1 MFITPYEECKYTAIP
16 SRYISNELEIHL
28 KRIEDTSQTNWRYI
42 SMKWRYIYINS
53 KLQIHLRFIKD
64 TSWIHQRY
72 INTNWRYINSNT
84 STLNYRY
91 IDATL
96 QIHPKLPATFTS
108 YNFGVRQISSETL
121 NYHCDLHNQARNK
134 MRRMLRAGAPV
145 SLATVVKYVLKKI
158 RLAE

>member
-84 STLNYRY
+84 STLNY
-91 IDATL
+91 
-96 QIHPKLPATFTS
+96 S

-145 SLATVVKYVLKKI
+145 SLATVV
-158 RLAE
+158 